1 MRHKVINISLF
12 LIPALVLGFPGGYW
26 LGVLIYSVIGIAMIA
41 RRQVTLAY
49 SIQLIKDVP
58 MLWGFFIFIVLHVF
72 LTIYHHEPAKD
83 FGNILPFIL
92 SPLVLLAVTQGNP
105 NPLYFWLGCSSG
117 ALLAFLIAVV
127 QVYFLD
133 VGRAFGFANPI
144 TFGDTAIILG
154 TGAFIGLFYC
164 RSTFQSALSRT
175 YLLAGG
181 VAGMT
186 TSLLSGSKGG
196 WLSVIMVILL
206 LANAALRSLHIFKR
220 LAIVSGILI
229 ALALFASLVPKLPVV
244 DRVISAYHG
253 AKTWVQTGQITEG
266 SASIRL
272 EAFKAGMLA
281 GAHSPI
287 LGLGRQ
293 GQLEVIQAA
302 VNAGLVDKVMIE
314 KQMVGDKHVYS
325 TFSIDNDLIN
335 LFSRQGILG
344 VLSAFAV
351 HLGVFF
357 AFWRYRNHSTDSIKA
372 ISTFGILLV
381 LLYFEFG
388 LSISVFG
395 VSIFRTM
402 YASWA
407 ILLVGL
413 LINEKRRLALLS

>member
-1 MRHKVINISLF
+1 MHNRIINISLF
-12 LIPALVLGFPGGYW
+12 LIPALALGFPGGYW

-41 RRQVTLAY
+41 RRQVRFAD
-49 SIQLIKDVP
+49 SIQLIKAVP
-58 MLWGFFIFIVLHVF
+58 MIWGFSIFVVLHIV

-83 FGNILPFIL
+83 FGNVLPFIL
-92 SPLVLLAVTQGNP
+92 SPLILLVVTQGNP
-105 NPLYFWLGCSSG
+105 NPRYFWLGCASG

-164 RSTFQSALSRT
+164 RSIFQSTVSRA

-181 VAGMT
+181 LAGII

-206 LANAALRSLHIFKR
+206 LANAALRSLPIFKR
-220 LAIVSGILI
+220 LAIISGILI
-229 ALALFASLVPKLPVV
+229 ALALFASVVPKLPVV

-272 EAFKAGMLA
+272 EAFKAGLLA

-314 KQMVGDKHVYS
+314 KQIVGDKYVYS

-344 VLSAFAV
+344 VLGAFAV

-357 AFWRYRNHSTDSIKA
+357 TFWRYRNDSTDAIKA
-372 ISTFGILLV
+372 IATFGILLV

-402 YASWA
+402 HASWA
-407 ILLVGL
+407 ILLAGL
-413 LINEKRRLALLS
+413 LINEKRRLASLS

>member
-1 MRHKVINISLF
+1 
-12 LIPALVLGFPGGYW
+12 
-26 LGVLIYSVIGIAMIA
+26 
-41 RRQVTLAY
+41 
-49 SIQLIKDVP
+49 
-58 MLWGFFIFIVLHVF
+58 
-72 LTIYHHEPAKD
+72 
-83 FGNILPFIL
+83 
-92 SPLVLLAVTQGNP
+92 
-105 NPLYFWLGCSSG
+105 
-117 ALLAFLIAVV
+117 
-127 QVYFLD
+127 
-133 VGRAFGFANPI
+133 
-144 TFGDTAIILG
+144 
-154 TGAFIGLFYC
+154 
-164 RSTFQSALSRT
+164 
-175 YLLAGG
+175 
-181 VAGMT
+181 
-186 TSLLSGSKGG
+186 
-196 WLSVIMVILL
+196 MVILL

-388 LSISVFG
+388 

>member
-1 MRHKVINISLF
+1 MQNRIINLSLF

-26 LGVLIYSVIGIAMIA
+26 LGVLIYSVIGISMIA
-41 RRQVTLAY
+41 RRQVRLAD
-49 SIQLIKDVP
+49 SIQLIKASP
-58 MLWGFFIFIVLHVF
+58 MLWGFSVFVVLHVF
-72 LTIYHHEPAKD
+72 LTVYHHEPAKD

-92 SPLVLLAVTQGNP
+92 SPLIFLAVIQGNP
-105 NPLYFWLGCSSG
+105 NPIYFWLGCASG

-133 VGRAFGFANPI
+133 AGRAFGFANPI

-164 RSTFQSALSRT
+164 RSTFESTASRA
-175 YLLAGG
+175 YLMAGG
-181 VAGMT
+181 LAGMT

-206 LANAALRSLHIFKR
+206 LANAALRSLHIVKR

-253 AKTWVQTGQITEG
+253 AKTWVRTGQITEG

-272 EAFKAGMLA
+272 EAFKAGLLA
-281 GAHSPI
+281 GTHSPI

-302 VNAGLVDKVMIE
+302 VNAGLIDKVMIE
-314 KQMVGDKHVYS
+314 KQMVGDTYVVS

-344 VLSAFAV
+344 VLGALAV
-351 HLGVFF
+351 HLGIFF
-357 AFWRYRNHSTDSIKA
+357 TFWRYRNDSTEFIKA

-388 LSISVFG
+388 LTISVFG

-407 ILLVGL
+407 IILAGL
-413 LINEKRRLALLS
+413 LINEKQRLALPS

>member
-1 MRHKVINISLF
+1 MHNRIINISLF
-12 LIPALVLGFPGGYW
+12 LIPALALGFPGGYW
-26 LGVLIYSVIGIAMIA
+26 LGLLIYSVIGIAMIA
-41 RRQVTLAY
+41 RRQVRFAD
-49 SIQLIKDVP
+49 SIQLIKAVP
-58 MLWGFFIFIVLHVF
+58 MIWGFSIFVVLHIV

-83 FGNILPFIL
+83 FGNVLPFIL
-92 SPLVLLAVTQGNP
+92 SPLILLVVTQGNP
-105 NPLYFWLGCSSG
+105 NPRYFWLGCASG

-164 RSTFQSALSRT
+164 RSIFQSTVSRA

-181 VAGMT
+181 LAGII

-206 LANAALRSLHIFKR
+206 LANAALRSLPIFKR
-220 LAIVSGILI
+220 LAIISGILI
-229 ALALFASLVPKLPVV
+229 ALALFASVVPKLPVV

-272 EAFKAGMLA
+272 EAFKAGLLA

-314 KQMVGDKHVYS
+314 KQIVGDKYVYS

-344 VLSAFAV
+344 VLGALAV

-357 AFWRYRNHSTDSIKA
+357 TFWRYRNDSTDAIKA
-372 ISTFGILLV
+372 IATFGILLV

-402 YASWA
+402 YASWV
-407 ILLVGL
+407 ILLAGL
-413 LINEKRRLALLS
+413 LINEKRRLASLS